1 MKTTA
6 AILLAA
12 AFAATPA
19 LAQESNPQSIEADR
33 VEISAITVVP
43 NTQYAV
49 LGAIEYDGDP
59 AYRVAAPQGTFIN
72 FVPDQI
78 VPVTTDVNEIDTY
91 TYEYNGRTYTNR
103 VVRESADSL
112 SADDIIG

>member
-6 AILLAA
+6 AILLTAT
-12 AFAATPA
+12 FVATPA
-19 LAQESNPQSIEADR
+19 LAQDNNPESIDADR

-78 VPVTTDVNEIDTY
+78 VPVTTDVNEIDTF
-91 TYEYNGRTYTNR
+91 TYEYNGRTFTNR
-103 VVRESADSL
+103 VVREPADSL

>member
-1 MKTTA
+1 MKTAT
-6 AILLAA
+6 ICLLTA
-12 AFAATPA
+12 AFAAAPA
-19 LAQESNPQSIEADR
+19 VAQESNPESIDADR

-49 LGAIEYDGDP
+49 LGAIEYSGDP
-59 AYRVAAPQGTFIN
+59 AYRVATSQGTFIN

-78 VPVTTDVNEIDTY
+78 VPVTTDVNEVDTY
-91 TYEYNGRTYTNR
+91 TYEYRGMTFTNR
-103 VVRESADSL
+103 VVREPADSL

>member
-6 AILLAA
+6 AILLTA

-19 LAQESNPQSIEADR
+19 LAQESNPQTIEADR
-33 VEISAITVVP
+33 VEISAITAVP
-43 NTQYAV
+43 NTQFAV
-49 LGAIEYDGDP
+49 LGAIEYADAP

-72 FVPDQI
+72 FVPDAI
-78 VPVTTDVNEIDTY
+78 VPVSTDVNEIDTF

>member
-6 AILLAA
+6 AILLTA

-43 NTQYAV
+43 NTQ
-49 LGAIEYDGDP
+49 
-59 AYRVAAPQGTFIN
+59 
-72 FVPDQI
+72 
-78 VPVTTDVNEIDTY
+78 
-91 TYEYNGRTYTNR
+91 
-103 VVRESADSL
+103 
-112 SADDIIG
+112 